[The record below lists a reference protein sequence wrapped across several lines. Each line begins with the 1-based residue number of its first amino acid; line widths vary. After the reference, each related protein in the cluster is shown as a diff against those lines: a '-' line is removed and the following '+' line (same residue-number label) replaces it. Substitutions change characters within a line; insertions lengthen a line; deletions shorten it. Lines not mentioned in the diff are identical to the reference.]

1 VVSVTSPAP
10 TSSEAPATAAP
21 GAPLGAEPREALS
34 EADAATIRELE
45 QRLEALKG
53 VDLFTVL
60 GVGQDAN
67 GGQVKMAYFKLAR
80 TLHPDTVP
88 QGSPPQILKLKSDL
102 FARVGEAY
110 RRLADD
116 NARAAYLQELKSGTA
131 DQEKVDVQKLFLAE
145 ELFQK
150 GSIMVKA
157 RKFADAIK
165 MLTDAISANPD
176 DAEFYAWRAAARFY
190 AGTDKRVSYAEALKD
205 VEAAL
210 LRNPK
215 CAQACFFHGSMV
227 KLLGDNAG
235 ALKLFKK
242 TLELNKDHVDAQRE
256 LRLLEAAKK

>member
-1 VVSVTSPAP
+1 MAATATASAAPPAP
-10 TSSEAPATAAP
+10 AAASLAPPAEEPAP
-21 GAPLGAEPREALS
+21 PLS

-53 VDLFTVL
+53 ADLFAVL
-60 GVGQDAN
+60 GVGQDVN

-88 QGSPPQILKLKSDL
+88 QGTAPQVLKLKSDL

-131 DQEKVDVQKLFLAE
+131 DQEQVDVQRLFLAE

-176 DAEFYAWRAAARFY
+176 EAEFYAWRSAARFY
-190 AGTDKRVSYAEALKD
+190 AGADKRVSFAEAVKD

-210 LRNPK
+210 HRNPR
-215 CAQACFFHGSMV
+215 CAQAHYFHGGML

-242 TLELNKDHVDAQRE
+242 TLELNKDHVEAQRE
-256 LRLLEAAKK
+256 VRLLEGAKK

>member
-1 VVSVTSPAP
+1 VVVAVTSP
-10 TSSEAPATAAP
+10 TATAADTP
-21 GAPLGAEPREALS
+21 ATPPPSPAPEPEVQLS
-34 EADAATIRELE
+34 EADAATLRELE
-45 QRLEALKG
+45 QRLESLKG

-80 TLHPDTVP
+80 SLHPDTVP
-88 QGSPPQILKLKSDL
+88 QGAPPQILKLKSDL

-165 MLTDAISANPD
+165 MLTDAITANPD

-190 AGTDKRVSYAEALKD
+190 AGADKRASYAEALKD

-210 LRNPK
+210 QRNPK
-215 CAQACFFHGSMV
+215 CAQACYFHGSML

-242 TLELNKDHVDAQRE
+242 TLEFNKDHVDAQRDV
-256 LRLLEAAKK
+256 RLLEGAKK